1 MSGLLNENFE
11 LELEIIHSM
20 YDNVKVFD
28 SSSSSSSSSIY
39 SIIELVLVP
48 RVLLSSSFVEAT
60 IQLHIPNTYV
70 DNSKLDLNDT
80 DDYSYLPKLV
90 IVRTSGLSDEGRQL
104 LLSIQKLYKTFLPGD
119 QVIYQLIEAAYEYL
133 DSVNEGEC
141 LICTDTLAL
150 PSSPSSSSLSFS
162 TKSSLSPSQL
172 YSLRLPSCYHCYHTS
187 CLCKWAAILMTTGK
201 NQKEI
206 MIKEE
211 IEANNIRYLLIIIS

>member
-11 LELEIIHSM
+11 LELEIINSM

-28 SSSSSSSSSIY
+28 SSSSSSSIY

-48 RVLLSSSFVEAT
+48 RVLSSSSFVEAT
-60 IQLHIPNTYV
+60 IQLHIPNAYV

-80 DDYSYLPKLV
+80 DDYSFLPKLV

-119 QVIYQLIEAAYEYL
+119 QVLYQLIEAAYEYL

-150 PSSPSSSSLSFS
+150 PTSSSSSLSFS

-206 MIKEE
+206 MKKEE

>member
-1 MSGLLNENFE
+1 MSGLLKFNENFE
-11 LELEIIHSM
+11 LELEIINSM

-28 SSSSSSSSSIY
+28 SSSSSSSIY

-48 RVLLSSSFVEAT
+48 RVLSSSSFVEAT
-60 IQLHIPNTYV
+60 IQLHIPNAYV

-80 DDYSYLPKLV
+80 DDYSFLPKLV

-119 QVIYQLIEAAYEYL
+119 QVLYQLIEAAYEYL

-150 PSSPSSSSLSFS
+150 PTSSSSSLSFS

-206 MIKEE
+206 MKKEE